1 MQKRFLENNEKFLAQ
16 KTLFLQNGRE
26 QELIPI
32 KTPFDFKGDI
42 YAGVEA
48 FAKLDEELKKHI
60 SLVLCKVY
68 GKKRKC
74 ECENV
79 DATAYRFRRLR
90 PVSNWVN
97 NLMFYRPDLFTNDF
111 DFVISEDD

>member
-1 MQKRFLENNEKFLAQ
+1 M
-16 KTLFLQNGRE
+16 
-26 QELIPI
+26 
-32 KTPFDFKGDI
+32 
-42 YAGVEA
+42 
-48 FAKLDEELKKHI
+48 
-60 SLVLCKVY
+60 Y